1 MADVSSD
8 RFDAD
13 AARRTIFVAL
23 AIAAMAASFVL
34 VKTGRDALYFMERG
48 LFDLPKAYIAI
59 AAASVP
65 FAFGTLRLM
74 RLLGPR
80 AARVVAP
87 IGAAVLFGLATT
99 IVTPGGGVFNTTL
112 FVIIPLTYG
121 VLFSLAWLLAADLL
135 DGRSNDVLGAAYGRI
150 GAGAIVGGVG
160 GGVLAKALAHAVIP
174 QVLMGLGLALL
185 VVAALIMLSAQT
197 RYEARAL
204 TTPRRVRDAA
214 RASGGVLGVLRHRYA
229 MLLLV
234 VAMAASLTGI
244 FVEFQFYLAASVN
257 HQSSAENA
265 SFFASFYIV
274 LNLGALAVQ
283 IVVMPRV
290 QKWLGVHGSLLIM
303 PVAILG
309 TGVFMIGNASLL
321 VRSGLKA
328 TEGGLKASIHRSNW
342 EQAYLPLSKEQ
353 RAAAKLVIDGA
364 AARLAEGVAA
374 GALYV
379 WLVMAVG
386 EGTLRGQSTAWLT
399 YSMLVTA
406 STWIGLTWVLRELA
420 RKEVGEM
427 DAGERRVDLPVPD
440 T

>member
-185 VVAALIMLSAQT
+185 VVAA
-197 RYEARAL
+197 
-204 TTPRRVRDAA
+204 
-214 RASGGVLGVLRHRYA
+214 
-229 MLLLV
+229 
-234 VAMAASLTGI
+234 
-244 FVEFQFYLAASVN
+244 
-257 HQSSAENA
+257 
-265 SFFASFYIV
+265 
-274 LNLGALAVQ
+274 
-283 IVVMPRV
+283 
-290 QKWLGVHGSLLIM
+290 
-303 PVAILG
+303 
-309 TGVFMIGNASLL
+309 
-321 VRSGLKA
+321 
-328 TEGGLKASIHRSNW
+328 
-342 EQAYLPLSKEQ
+342 
-353 RAAAKLVIDGA
+353 
-364 AARLAEGVAA
+364 
-374 GALYV
+374 
-379 WLVMAVG
+379 
-386 EGTLRGQSTAWLT
+386 
-399 YSMLVTA
+399 
-406 STWIGLTWVLRELA
+406 
-420 RKEVGEM
+420 
-427 DAGERRVDLPVPD
+427 
-440 T
+440 